1 MKLWKKISLI
11 CSVIL
16 IVIVTLCSA
25 ILLSQTQE
33 KILSLTYE
41 QANNKLATLTRSF
54 EEMVNYYY
62 SEEDS
67 AVVNHS
73 LIYYCF
79 SNFADSSA
87 VLQLDGK
94 TIYSNSEIRPD
105 AYLPLEQY
113 DNRKQFAGEIGGRQ
127 FLIVGRTVSMLS
139 SADSLCAVYVVED
152 ITPVYEG
159 FTKLFWQFVLIGSCC
174 IIIGMLLIMTLVR
187 RAMRP
192 LTQLQGTASRIA
204 AGDYH
209 QRADVRSRDE
219 VGLLAAD
226 FNQMAEA
233 VENHIH
239 ELTERAER
247 QQLFIGGVTH
257 EFKTPLTSLLLN
269 ADTLQNTYMEEEE
282 RMAALAN
289 IERQC
294 KWLERLVQKLL
305 KLITLEQELELKIVS
320 VPDLLDS
327 VQESVAESLHSR
339 GIALEVHCSTD
350 SLRLD
355 ADMMQSVLVNLVDN
369 ASKAS
374 VNGQTVTLSAYD
386 NVLEVKDNGIGI
398 PKEALDRITE
408 PFYMVDKS
416 RSKKN
421 GGVGLGLALVKEIV
435 KAHGAM
441 LEIESVPGQGTTVR
455 IRLQP

>member
-25 ILLSQTQE
+25 ILLSQTRE

-41 QANNKLATLTRSF
+41 QANNKLDTLTRSF

-159 FTKLFWQFVLIGSCC
+159 FTKLFWQFVLIGIGC

-441 LEIESVPGQGTTVR
+441 LEIESAPGQGTTVR

>member
-16 IVIVTLCSA
+16 IVIVTLCGS
-25 ILLSQTQE
+25 ILLNQTQQ
-33 KILSLTYE
+33 KILTLTYE
-41 QANNKLATLTRSF
+41 QANNKLDTLTRSF

-67 AVVNHS
+67 DVVNHS

-87 VLQLDGK
+87 VLQLDEK

-105 AYLPLEQY
+105 IYLPLEQY
-113 DNRKQFAGEIGGRQ
+113 DNRKQFTGEIGGRQ
-127 FLIVGRTVSMLS
+127 FLIVGRTVGLLS
-139 SADSLCAVYVVED
+139 SMDSLCAVYVVED
-152 ITPVYEG
+152 ITPVYDSIA
-159 FTKLFWQFVLIGSCC
+159 KLLWRFVLIGAGC
-174 IIIGMLLIMTLVR
+174 IIVGLLLIIFLVR
-187 RAMRP
+187 RSMKP
-192 LTQLQGTASRIA
+192 LAQLQGATARIA
-204 AGDYH
+204 AGEFQERTCVH
-209 QRADVRSRDE
+209 SQDE

-226 FNQMAEA
+226 FNKMAEA

-239 ELTERAER
+239 ALMEKTER

-282 RMAALAN
+282 RMASLAN
-289 IERQC
+289 IQRQC

-305 KLITLEQELELKIVS
+305 KLITLEQELELKTVS
-320 VPDLLDS
+320 IPDLLGR
-327 VQESVAESLHSR
+327 VQESVAETLYSR

-355 ADMMQSVLVNLVDN
+355 ADLMQSVLVNLVDN

-374 VNGQTVTLSAYD
+374 INGQTVTLSAYD
-386 NVLEVKDNGIGI
+386 NVLEVRDNGIGI

-408 PFYMVDKS
+408 PFYMVDRS

-435 KAHGAM
+435 KAHGAE
-441 LEIESVPGQGTTVR
+441 LEIQSTPGQGTTVR
-455 IRLQP
+455 IYLHP

>member
-25 ILLSQTQE
+25 ILLSQTRE

-41 QANNKLATLTRSF
+41 QANNKLDTLTRSF

-159 FTKLFWQFVLIGSCC
+159 FTKLFWQFVLIGIGC

-441 LEIESVPGQGTTVR
+441 LEIESAPGQDTTVR

>member
-16 IVIVTLCSA
+16 IVIVTLCST

-41 QANNKLATLTRSF
+41 QATNKLDTLTRSF
-54 EEMVNYYY
+54 EEMANYYY
-62 SEEDS
+62 SENDS
-67 AVVNHS
+67 AAVNHS
-73 LIYYCF
+73 LLHYCF
-79 SNFADSSA
+79 SHFADSSA
-87 VLQLDGK
+87 VLQMDDE
-94 TIYSNSEIRPD
+94 TVYSLSDIRPSD
-105 AYLPLEQY
+105 YLPLVQY
-113 DNRKQFAGEIGGRQ
+113 DYQKQYTGEINGRQ
-127 FLIVGRTVSMLS
+127 ILIVGSTVSLFTS
-139 SADSLCAVYVVED
+139 RDSLCAVYVVED
-152 ITPVYEG
+152 VTPVYEG
-159 FTKLFWQFVLIGSCC
+159 FTKLFWQFVLIGIGC
-174 IIIGMLLIMTLVR
+174 ILIGMLLIMTLVR
-187 RAMRP
+187 RAMHP

-269 ADTLQNTYMEEEE
+269 ADTLQNTYMEEDE
-282 RMAALAN
+282 RMASLAN

-305 KLITLEQELELKIVS
+305 KLITLEQELELKTVS
-320 VPDLLDS
+320 VPNLLDS
-327 VQESVAESLHSR
+327 VQKSVAESLHSR

-350 SLRLD
+350 SLQLD
-355 ADMMQSVLVNLVDN
+355 ADLMQSVLVNLVDN

-374 VNGQTVTLSAYD
+374 ASGQTVTISAYD
-386 NVLEVKDNGIGI
+386 NILEVKDSGIGI
-398 PKEALDRITE
+398 RQEDIDRITE

-435 KAHGAM
+435 KAHGAQ
-441 LEIESVPGQGTTVR
+441 LEIESAPGQGTTVR